1 MNIILK
7 VLVLSLLVALIFG
20 FGILIYGQTQNKD
33 KFCTETY
40 GEEYKYHYPGQT
52 PYNLEACVKVNANSS
67 LDIKYI
73 PKEQNE

>member
-1 MNIILK
+1 MNAMLK
-7 VLVLSLLVALIFG
+7 VLIGFLSVALILGFG
-20 FGILIYGQTQNKD
+20 FSLYVEEQAKEN
-33 KFCTETY
+33 FCNQTY
-40 GEEYKYHYPGQT
+40 GEGYEYTDASDT